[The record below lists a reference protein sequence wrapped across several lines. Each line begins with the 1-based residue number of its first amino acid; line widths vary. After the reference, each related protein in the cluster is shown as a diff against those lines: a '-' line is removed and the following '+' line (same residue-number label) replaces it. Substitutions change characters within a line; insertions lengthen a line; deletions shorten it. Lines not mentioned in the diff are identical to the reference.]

1 MVVRVQKWGN
11 SLAMRVP
18 KAFAVEA
25 GLTEGAPVE
34 LAVEDGALVARPIRA
49 PTIRLKQLLARVT
62 PSNRHRVVDLGGATG
77 REAW

>member
-1 MVVRVQKWGN
+1 
-11 SLAMRVP
+11 
-18 KAFAVEA
+18 
-25 GLTEGAPVE
+25 VE

-62 PSNRHRVVDLGGATG
+62 PSNRHREVDLGGATG